1 MEIKNI
7 FDPAVKAEI
16 VARIETL
23 TPGSE
28 RRWGKMDVAQML
40 AHLQMPMGVAIGS
53 HTLNANPLLKLIMP
67 LFKKALYD
75 EKPWKPG
82 LPTDKTFIKTG
93 LAFDFETE
101 KKKLLEMIAGFIE
114 ENMRNDKHPLFG
126 RLTKEQWS
134 RATWKH
140 LDHHLKQFG
149 A

>member
-1 MEIKNI
+1 MEIKNL
-7 FDPAVKAEI
+7 FDPAVKQEI
-16 VARIETL
+16 IARIGTL
-23 TPGSE
+23 TPQSE

-40 AHLQMPMGVAIGS
+40 AHLQMPMGVAVGR
-53 HTLNANPLLKLIMP
+53 HTLKANPLLKIIMP

-82 LPTDKTFIKTG
+82 LPTDKTFIKAG
-93 LAFDFETE
+93 QSFDFETE
-101 KKKLLEMIAGFIE
+101 KKKLLDMIAGFTE
-114 ENMRNDKHPLFG
+114 ENMLNDKHPLFG

>member
-1 MEIKNI
+1 MEIKNL
-7 FDPAVKAEI
+7 FDPAVKQEI
-16 VARIETL
+16 TDRISRLSPE
-23 TPGSE
+23 SE

-40 AHLQMPMGVAIGS
+40 AHLQMPMGVAIGT
-53 HTLNANPLLKLIMP
+53 HTLKANPLLRWIMP

-93 LAFDFETE
+93 QTFDFDTE
-101 KKKLLEMIAGFIE
+101 KKKLLDMIAGFTE